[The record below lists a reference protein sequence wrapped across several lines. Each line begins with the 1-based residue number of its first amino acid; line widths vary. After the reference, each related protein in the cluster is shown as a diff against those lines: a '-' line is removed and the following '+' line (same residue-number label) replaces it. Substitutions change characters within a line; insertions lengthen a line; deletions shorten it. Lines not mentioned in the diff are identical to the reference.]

1 MPTNMLMIENHDT
14 MSCIIM
20 KSVTLSH
27 KFIALSLIPPNT
39 KYHYLHVSVLNTHL
53 VADPAD
59 PVSGYASIAHA
70 Q

>member
-1 MPTNMLMIENHDT
+1 MLMIENHDT

-39 KYHYLHVSVLNTHL
+39 KYRYLHVSVLNTHL
-53 VADPAD
+53 VADP
-59 PVSGYASIAHA
+59 VSGYASIAHA